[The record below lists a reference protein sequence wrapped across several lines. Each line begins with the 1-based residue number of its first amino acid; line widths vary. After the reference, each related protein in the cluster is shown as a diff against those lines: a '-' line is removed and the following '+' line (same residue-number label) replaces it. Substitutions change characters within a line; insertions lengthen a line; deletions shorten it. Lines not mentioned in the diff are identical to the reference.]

1 MGMIARFFLLVVF
14 LSFGELY
21 LLILAAQE
29 ISVLTTLL
37 LCMATGILGG
47 GLVRAQGLRAW
58 VEIQKSLGKG
68 QIPAVEIVSG
78 LILVVIG
85 TLLLTPG
92 FITDTIAFLLLI
104 PPLRKGAS
112 LAVIAYFKKNVK
124 VQTFGAQSGGNPPYQ
139 RPQHPEDI
147 VLEVE
152 AQEVTSESR

>member
-1 MGMIARFFLLVVF
+1 
-14 LSFGELY
+14 
-21 LLILAAQE
+21 
-29 ISVLTTLL
+29 
-37 LCMATGILGG
+37 MATGILGG

-124 VQTFGAQSGGNPPYQ
+124 VQTLAHNLGAILHIRDRNDRNTPKILFWKLRRKRLLRKADERGSISGWLADE
-139 RPQHPEDI
+139 RL
-147 VLEVE
+147 LEIPS
-152 AQEVTSESR
+152 ADN